1 MEPGALL
8 EMLVE
13 LAGESGLAVRR
24 LSRQP
29 AFEGLTESS
38 SGIYRVRGEVRVL
51 LADSDPLPDR
61 IRVLARA
68 LRETRAGQLEGRFL
82 PPAVRECLDR
92 AEAEAADP

>member
-1 MEPGALL
+1 MEPAALL

-24 LSRQP
+24 LSRRP
-29 AFEGLTESS
+29 AFEGLSESS
-38 SGIYRVRGEVRVL
+38 SGICRLRGEVHVM

-68 LRETRAGQLEGRFL
+68 LREARAGDLEGRFL

-92 AEAEAADP
+92 AGGEAADP